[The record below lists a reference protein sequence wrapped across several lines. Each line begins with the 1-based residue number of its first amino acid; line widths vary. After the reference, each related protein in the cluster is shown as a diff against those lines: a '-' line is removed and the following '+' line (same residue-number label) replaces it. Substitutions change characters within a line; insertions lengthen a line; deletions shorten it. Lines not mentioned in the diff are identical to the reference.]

1 MRCLHVSIRSKPVMS
16 NTNCLLSQ
24 KLCHYLNQGRKLN
37 DISMRAA
44 HLLAYFYL
52 NKPNLAYVNAVK
64 AFES

>member
-1 MRCLHVSIRSKPVMS
+1 MS